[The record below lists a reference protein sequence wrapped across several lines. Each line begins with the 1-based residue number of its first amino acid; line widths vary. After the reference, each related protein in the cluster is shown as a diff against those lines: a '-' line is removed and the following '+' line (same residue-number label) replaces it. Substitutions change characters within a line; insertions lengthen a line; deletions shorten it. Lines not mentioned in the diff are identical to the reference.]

1 MQIKQNTKRVSRMS
15 KLVPGF
21 KIEVFW
27 CRYVMYWVLFP
38 THLLLLVCNKHRI
51 WIWHITVTSIF
62 YYYFHRH
69 FCFLLTD
76 SSVEWH
82 TAKFPGWK
90 QFTTA
95 APRTLPSIHGMLA
108 LADEP
113 VFFSLT
119 MNPTDQAR
127 GSFPK
132 VSVCSEAFASWKT
145 LLPSA
150 YLWFNNVFCNLH
162 WLTNSEDC
170 GPDLHYMHSIIKHT
184 YNLTVSN
191 LTFACL

>member
-15 KLVPGF
+15 KLVPGL

-113 VFFSLT
+113 FF
-119 MNPTDQAR
+119 
-127 GSFPK
+127 F
-132 VSVCSEAFASWKT
+132 
-145 LLPSA
+145 
-150 YLWFNNVFCNLH
+150 H
-162 WLTNSEDC
+162 WLWTQLVKAEA
-170 GPDLHYMHSIIKHT
+170 HSLKLASAQRLFPAEKHCYQVLT
-184 YNLTVSN
+184 YGLIMCFVIYID
-191 LTFACL
+191 